1 MTFKSSTNSYL
12 GINIGSSSIKIVELK
27 NNNNKLNLLTYG
39 FSENVFNENN
49 DLHKSREYAIG
60 ILQEILK
67 KAKIKSRNAVVS
79 LPTSSIF
86 SSIISLPNIEENE
99 IALAVEAQA
108 KKIIPLPIEEMEI
121 DWKKISSDK
130 NDIKILLTCAP
141 KTLIKQYVDIISEAG
156 INLMSIETEIFALT
170 KALIGN
176 DQSSIM
182 IVEIGANTTD
192 IFIIFQGVPVLSR
205 SINVGGFLITKAISS
220 VLQINIHRAEQF
232 KYDASIESLQS
243 NKNIPAEIIIETI
256 NPIINEIKYMLR
268 LFQDRNNK
276 TVNKIILSGGS
287 SFIPNFTNYLSKI
300 LNVNVVIGD
309 PWFRINYP
317 VELKPILFEIG
328 PRLSVAIGLAMTH
341 E

>member
-108 KKIIPLPIEEMEI
+108 KKIIPLPIEEME
-121 DWKKISSDK
+121 
-130 NDIKILLTCAP
+130 
-141 KTLIKQYVDIISEAG
+141 
-156 INLMSIETEIFALT
+156 
-170 KALIGN
+170 
-176 DQSSIM
+176 
-182 IVEIGANTTD
+182 
-192 IFIIFQGVPVLSR
+192 
-205 SINVGGFLITKAISS
+205 
-220 VLQINIHRAEQF
+220 
-232 KYDASIESLQS
+232 
-243 NKNIPAEIIIETI
+243 
-256 NPIINEIKYMLR
+256 
-268 LFQDRNNK
+268 
-276 TVNKIILSGGS
+276 
-287 SFIPNFTNYLSKI
+287 
-300 LNVNVVIGD
+300 
-309 PWFRINYP
+309 
-317 VELKPILFEIG
+317 
-328 PRLSVAIGLAMTH
+328 
-341 E
+341 